1 MGKTSAVM
9 VGLSTI
15 AIGLGVPAVC
25 LYATVFYGFNSVT
38 AAIVAITGIIIG
50 GGIGA
55 IGIILGPLGQ
65 TFDDTSRADRERM
78 RAMRAHQ
85 RATLEELDDVIAVLG
100 EIRDVLKTVEE

>member
-15 AIGLGVPAVC
+15 AIGLGVPAAC

-38 AAIVAITGIIIG
+38 AAIVAIAGIIIG

-100 EIRDVLKTVEE
+100 EIRDVLKAVEE